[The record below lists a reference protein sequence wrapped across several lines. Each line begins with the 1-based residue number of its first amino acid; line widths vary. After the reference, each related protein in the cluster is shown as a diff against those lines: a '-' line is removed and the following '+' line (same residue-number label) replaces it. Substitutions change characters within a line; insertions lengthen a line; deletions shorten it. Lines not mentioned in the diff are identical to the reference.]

1 METFDFESN
10 QVRVIEER
18 NQVWFVAKDVAE
30 ILGYKKPE
38 NAVATHVDAE
48 DKTTTLIQGTGSN
61 YKSKAVMINES
72 GLYSLML
79 SSKLPTAK
87 KFKRWVTSEVLP
99 TIRKHGS
106 YSAQQAEP
114 VDLPRKP
121 VDILRLVVQALDEQN
136 ERLDKLEETL
146 EQFKAE
152 EPLSPGE
159 YNYISKITSRAV
171 RSFLAVVDVNH
182 GIPANREQR
191 SELYRDINIGI
202 LQVTGGRTQ
211 ANLRKRDFDV
221 VCDYVARWTPSVA
234 TRMELERLADQQGGL
249 DF

>member
-1 METFDFESN
+1 MEMFDFESN

-72 GLYSLML
+72 GLYSLVL

-87 KFKRWVTSEVLP
+87 KFKHWVTSEVLP

-106 YSAQQAEP
+106 YSAQQAES
-114 VDLPRKP
+114 VDLPRKL
-121 VDILRLVVQALDEQN
+121 VDILRLTVQALDEQK
-136 ERLDKLEETL
+136 ERLDKLEETF

-159 YNYISKITSRAV
+159 YNYIGKITSRAV

-191 SELYRDINIGI
+191 SELYRDINRGI
-202 LQVTGGRTQ
+202 LQVTGGRTR

-234 TRMELERLADQQGGL
+234 TRMELERLERQGEL